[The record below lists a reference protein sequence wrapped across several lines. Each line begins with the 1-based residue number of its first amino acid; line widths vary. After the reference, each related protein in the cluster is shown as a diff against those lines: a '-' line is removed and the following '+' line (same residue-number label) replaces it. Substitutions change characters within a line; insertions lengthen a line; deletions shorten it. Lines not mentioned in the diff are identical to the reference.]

1 MKPQPPVTRTVPK
14 GTASNDSD
22 MMICLEFF
30 QRCEVRMIKSDN
42 SSMLEFGQAGNLVE
56 LGAGSFVWLV
66 DLC

>member
-1 MKPQPPVTRTVPK
+1 
-14 GTASNDSD
+14 
-22 MMICLEFF
+22 
-30 QRCEVRMIKSDN
+30 MIKSDN